1 MQMKDG
7 RDFKIMGIIS
17 ADKSINENSGRLE
30 IQYHK
35 TKIGEL
41 VLGSYDSKLCLLDFR
56 YRKMRFAVD
65 NRLKKTLNAKFVVQD
80 NKILKETR
88 KQITEYLRAE
98 RKTFDLPIL
107 SVGSDFQ
114 KQVWEALLKINY
126 GETASY
132 LNIAKYIGN
141 EKAVRAVA
149 SANGAN
155 AIAVIIPCH
164 RIIGSD
170 GELVGYGGGL
180 PIKKRLLNLE
190 EKHSKLANHL

>member
-56 YRKMRFAVD
+56 NRKMRFAVD

-88 KQITEYLRAE
+88 KQITEYLGAE

-132 LNIAKYIGN
+132 LDIAKYIGN

>member
-132 LNIAKYIGN
+132 LDIAKYIGN

>member
-1 MQMKDG
+1 MKDG

-41 VLGSYDSKLCLLDFR
+41 VLGSYDSMLCLLDFR

-132 LNIAKYIGN
+132 LDIAKYIGN

>member
-1 MQMKDG
+1 MDG
-7 RDFKIMGIIS
+7 KNFKTMGITSI
-17 ADKSINENSGRLE
+17 DKSINENTTRLE
-30 IQYHK
+30 IQYYK
-35 TKIGEL
+35 TKVGEL

-88 KQITEYLRAE
+88 RQITEYFMAE
-98 RKTFDLPIL
+98 RKIFNLPIL

-114 KQVWEALLKINY
+114 KQVWNALLKIKY

-132 LNIAKYIGN
+132 LDIAKYIGN

-155 AIAVIIPCH
+155 AIAIIIPCH
-164 RIIGSD
+164 RIIGSN

-190 EKHSKLANHL
+190 EKHSKLGNHL

>member
-1 MQMKDG
+1 
-7 RDFKIMGIIS
+7 
-17 ADKSINENSGRLE
+17 
-30 IQYHK
+30 
-35 TKIGEL
+35 
-41 VLGSYDSKLCLLDFR
+41 
-56 YRKMRFAVD
+56 
-65 NRLKKTLNAKFVVQD
+65 
-80 NKILKETR
+80 KETR

-132 LNIAKYIGN
+132 LDIAKYIGN

>member
-1 MQMKDG
+1 MKDG

>member
-1 MQMKDG
+1 MKDG

-132 LNIAKYIGN
+132 LDIAKYIGN

>member
-1 MQMKDG
+1 MDG
-7 RDFKIMGIIS
+7 KNFKTMGITSI
-17 ADKSINENSGRLE
+17 DKSINKNTTRLE
-30 IQYHK
+30 IQYYK

-88 KQITEYLRAE
+88 RQITEYFMAE
-98 RKTFDLPIL
+98 RKIFNLPIL

-114 KQVWEALLKINY
+114 KQVWNALLKIKY

-132 LNIAKYIGN
+132 LDIAKYIGN

-155 AIAVIIPCH
+155 AIAIIIPCH
-164 RIIGSD
+164 RIIGSN

-190 EKHSKLANHL
+190 EKHSKLGNHL

>member
-30 IQYHK
+30 IQYYK

-132 LNIAKYIGN
+132 LDIAKYIGN

>member
-1 MQMKDG
+1 MKDG

-132 LNIAKYIGN
+132 LDIAKYIGN

-180 PIKKRLLNLE
+180 PIKKKLLNLE

>member
-1 MQMKDG
+1 MKDG

-132 LNIAKYIGN
+132 LDIAKYIGN

-190 EKHSKLANHL
+190 EKHSKLANYL

>member
-1 MQMKDG
+1 MKDG

-30 IQYHK
+30 IQYYK

-132 LNIAKYIGN
+132 LDIAKYIGN

>member
-1 MQMKDG
+1 MKDG

-132 LNIAKYIGN
+132 LDIAKYIGN

-190 EKHSKLANHL
+190 EKHSKLTNHL

>member
-1 MQMKDG
+1 MKDG

-132 LNIAKYIGN
+132 LDIAKYIGN

-164 RIIGSD
+164 RIIGSN

>member
-1 MQMKDG
+1 MMDG
-7 RDFKIMGIIS
+7 RDCEIMGIIS

-65 NRLKKTLNAKFVVQD
+65 NRLKKTLNAKFVFQD

-88 KQITEYLRAE
+88 EQITEYLMAE

-107 SVGSDFQ
+107 SVCRDVQ
-114 KQVWEALLKINY
+114 KQVWDALLKINQ
-126 GETASY
+126 GETSSY
-132 LNIAKYIGN
+132 LDIAKYIGN

>member
-1 MQMKDG
+1 MMDG
-7 RDFKIMGIIS
+7 RDCQIMGIIS

-65 NRLKKTLNAKFVVQD
+65 NRLKKTLNVKFVVQD

-88 KQITEYLRAE
+88 KQIKEYLMAE
-98 RKTFDLPIL
+98 RKIFDLPIL
-107 SVGSDFQ
+107 FVGSDFQ
-114 KQVWEALLKINY
+114 KQVWDALLKINY
-126 GETASY
+126 GETVSY
-132 LNIAKYIGN
+132 LDIAKYVGN

-155 AIAVIIPCH
+155 AIAIIIPCH
-164 RIIGSD
+164 RIIGSN
-170 GELVGYGGGL
+170 GELVGYGGGI
-180 PIKKRLLNLE
+180 PIKKRLLSLE
-190 EKHSKLANHL
+190 AENSKFVNYS

>member
-132 LNIAKYIGN
+132 LDIAKYIGN

-190 EKHSKLANHL
+190 EKHSKFANHL

>member
-1 MQMKDG
+1 MDG
-7 RDFKIMGIIS
+7 KNFKTMGITSI
-17 ADKSINENSGRLE
+17 DKSINENTTRLE
-30 IQYHK
+30 IQYYK

-88 KQITEYLRAE
+88 RQITEYFMAE
-98 RKTFDLPIL
+98 RKIFDLPIL

-114 KQVWEALLKINY
+114 KQVWNALLKIKY

-132 LNIAKYIGN
+132 LDIAKYIGN

-155 AIAVIIPCH
+155 AIAIIIPCH
-164 RIIGSD
+164 RIIGSN

-190 EKHSKLANHL
+190 EKHSKLGNHL

>member
-56 YRKMRFAVD
+56 NRKMRFAVD

-132 LNIAKYIGN
+132 LDIAKYIGN

-190 EKHSKLANHL
+190 EKHSKFANHL

>member
-132 LNIAKYIGN
+132 LDIAKYIGN

-190 EKHSKLANHL
+190 EKHSKLTNHL